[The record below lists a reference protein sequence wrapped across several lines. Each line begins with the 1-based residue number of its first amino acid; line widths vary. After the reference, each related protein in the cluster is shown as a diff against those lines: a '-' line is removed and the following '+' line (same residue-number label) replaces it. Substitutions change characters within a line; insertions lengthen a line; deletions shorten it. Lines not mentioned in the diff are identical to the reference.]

1 MPIPRTSQTPQA
13 ILPAILLGLL
23 LALPPVGAGASEP
36 QSHRC
41 AVVVEAG
48 ARLACY
54 DAAFPPG
61 TGVRIP
67 SGQAGAQHARALA
80 DFGLDERQLH
90 ARDPEAAE
98 RIPARIE
105 ARIAS
110 VTRRQTGE
118 RVVTLDNGQV
128 WLLTEVSSRGRLDH
142 GDPVVVRKAA
152 LGSYMLVTEGRLSLR
167 ARRVR

>member
-1 MPIPRTSQTPQA
+1 MPIPRTSQA
-13 ILPAILLGLL
+13 LPAALLALL
-23 LALPPVGAGASEP
+23 LSLPPVGAVAGEP

-41 AVVVEAG
+41 AAVVEPD

-54 DAAFPPG
+54 DAAFPPAA
-61 TGVRIP
+61 GVRT
-67 SGQAGAQHARALA
+67 QADQAEAQRTRSLA
-80 DFGLDERQLH
+80 DFGLDDRQLQ
-90 ARDPEAAE
+90 ARDPEAAA

-110 VTRRQTGE
+110 VAYRPTGE

-128 WLLTEVSSRGRLDH
+128 WLLTEVSSKGNLDS

-152 LGSYMLVTEGRLSLR
+152 LGSYMLVTESRLSLR